1 VNDLSGLD
9 DLNQELARAERKRPA
24 CIANAIRCIVP
35 LEENGMAEKKT
46 GGLEGVIAGSTAI
59 STVEKDGKSLRYRGY
74 SIYDLAEQSSFEECA
89 YLLLYGRLPKQDEL
103 QDYKARL
110 RNLRGLHP
118 TLKTVLEQIPSSA
131 HPMDVLRT
139 GCSMLGTL
147 EPEGPGR
154 TQIAVANRLT
164 ACFSAI
170 LLYWHHFANG
180 GKRITTETDDDDTAG
195 HFLHLL
201 HGKKPDEL
209 ERRAIDVSL
218 ILYAEHEFNASTF
231 TARVITA
238 TLPDFYSAVT
248 GAIGALRGPL
258 HGGAN
263 EAAMELIEQFAT
275 PDEAEEGLLKLIA
288 AKKLIMGFGH
298 RVYKISDP
306 RSDVIKAWA
315 KKLAVARGD
324 EHLYPVSERIEQ
336 VMRREK
342 KLFPNLDF
350 YSASAYRFCGIPTA
364 MFTPL
369 FVISRITGWAA
380 HIIEQRADNRLI
392 RPNADYI
399 GPEPRPYV
407 PLAKR

>member
-1 VNDLSGLD
+1 MATD
-9 DLNQELARAERKRPA
+9 KR
-24 CIANAIRCIVP
+24 
-35 LEENGMAEKKT
+35 G
-46 GGLEGVIAGSTAI
+46 GGLEGVIAGNTAI
-59 STVEKDGKSLRYRGY
+59 ATVGKEGKGLTYRGY
-74 SIYDLAEQSSFEECA
+74 SIYDLAEHSTFEEVA
-89 YLLLYGRLPKQDEL
+89 YLLIYGQLPSASQLSE
-103 QDYKARL
+103 YKNTL
-110 RNLRGLHP
+110 RRLRGLP
-118 TLKTVLEQIPSSA
+118 GPLKTVLEQIPRDI
-131 HPMDVLRT
+131 HPMDVMRT

-147 EPEGPGR
+147 EPEGKGR
-154 TQIAVANRLT
+154 DQIAVANRLT
-164 ACFSAI
+164 GCFSAM
-170 LLYWHHFANG
+170 LLYWHHFVNS
-180 GKRITTETDDDDTAG
+180 GKRIETETDDDSTAG

-201 HGKKPDEL
+201 QRKKPDDL
-209 ERRAIDVSL
+209 HRRAIDVSL

-231 TARVITA
+231 TARTIVS

-263 EAAMELIEQFAT
+263 EAAMELIEQYRT
-275 PDEAEEGLLKLIA
+275 PDEAEKGILALIA

-306 RSDVIKAWA
+306 RSDVIKAWS
-315 KKLAVARGD
+315 KKLGAAHGD
-324 EHLYPVSERIEQ
+324 ERLYPVSERIEQ

-350 YSASAYRFCGIPTA
+350 YSASAYHLCGIPTA

-369 FVISRITGWAA
+369 FVVSRITGWAA

-399 GPEPRPYV
+399 GPDPRPFT
-407 PLAKR
+407 PIGKRS